1 MSSTSPAIA
10 ARFAWKPLLANVALF
25 LFAALS
31 PVLLFEVLLRATTLF
46 DQIDRPTP
54 SYIPRYLR
62 KQDARIGRAGFIT
75 EEGFR
80 TDTQVDSLLR
90 KLKSDQGCK
99 VVALGDS
106 FVWGDGLYPEE
117 RWTSKLEKQIH
128 CHVYPFGQNG
138 WTSLEYF
145 GYYAANLHDLDF
157 DYLLVDIVSNDPH
170 PRGVFLQH
178 SYPTDRV
185 LSPDD
190 HEIGHLL
197 GLPKLRALRST
208 FRSYDYVDQ
217 ITKNLLDARTPTRGS
232 LAAPPV
238 IAYGYSNWER
248 RLYEDDIYSVWES
261 ALTDMAAYSRHK
273 LGFLL
278 TPTSNSPQDE
288 LIWKKIDATMA
299 AKGLVYVNPYGDLA
313 GLFHSQLRPRS
324 AWANPADAHPGD
336 AQTTLYA
343 AQALRLLQ
351 TLGYEMALQ
360 SSGTDRH

>member
-1 MSSTSPAIA
+1 MSWI
-10 ARFAWKPLLANVALF
+10 RNWKAHLANAGLF
-25 LFAALS
+25 VFAALS
-31 PVLLFEVLLRATTLF
+31 PILLFEGLLRATTLF
-46 DQIDRPTP
+46 DQLERPSP

-62 KQDARIGRAGFIT
+62 KQDTRIDRSGFVT

-90 KLKSDQGCK
+90 KLKSDDGCK
-99 VVALGDS
+99 VVVIGDS
-106 FVWGDGLYPEE
+106 FVWGDGLLPQQ
-117 RWTSKLEKQIH
+117 RWTSKLEQQIR
-128 CHVYPFGQNG
+128 CRVYPFGKNG

-145 GYYAANLHDLDF
+145 SYYATNLRELEF
-157 DYLLVDIVSNDPH
+157 DYLLVGIVSNDPH
-170 PRGVFLQH
+170 PRGVFLHH
-178 SYPTDRV
+178 SYPNDLV

-190 HEIGHLL
+190 HELGHLL
-197 GLPKLRALRST
+197 GLPNLRGLRSSLA
-208 FRSYDYVDQ
+208 SYDYINQ

-273 LGFLL
+273 IGFVL

-288 LIWKKIDATMA
+288 MIWKKIDATMA
-299 AKGLVYVNPYGDLA
+299 GKGLLYANPYGELA
-313 GLFHSQLRPRS
+313 GLFPRPRPRS
-324 AWANPADAHPGD
+324 AWANPADAHPGE

-351 TLGYEMALQ
+351 KMGY
-360 SSGTDRH
+360 R